1 MKMTIEIERLD
12 EQEFSLVMREGER
25 VLFVG
30 QGRRVD
36 LPDLAAGA
44 VKLGAFYLSKATK
57 EA

>member
-25 VLFVG
+25 VLFVA

-36 LPDLAAGA
+36 LPDLAANA
-44 VKLGAFYLSKATK
+44 VKLGAFYLSGAR
-57 EA
+57 EG